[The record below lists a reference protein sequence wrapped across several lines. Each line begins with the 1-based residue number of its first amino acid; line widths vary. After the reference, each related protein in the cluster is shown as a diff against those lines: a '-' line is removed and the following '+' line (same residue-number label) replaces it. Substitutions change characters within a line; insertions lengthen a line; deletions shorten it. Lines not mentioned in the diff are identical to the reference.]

1 MYSKRLMKLVKEE
14 LGVPIEQLPSPGKLK
29 LSFTYKGKDFYI
41 KIYESGHSHFYWK
54 GKSKKRNAMR
64 LVKLIKAI
72 ADFGSGFSILID
84 YEEGL
89 I

>member
-1 MYSKRLMKLVKEE
+1 MKLVKEE

-64 LVKLIKAI
+64 LVKLI
-72 ADFGSGFSILID
+72 D